1 MTVEYSYADT
11 YFLNDVCNEDSF
23 TAEIVANETITT
35 DLDYV
40 RTSEDEDTGS
50 ITVYVGF
57 ASTLSS
63 GEEAALDA
71 LAAAH
76 TGVPPTQII
85 WHAVSALTDDV
96 KSVSDTDPAWTE
108 LGGTVTTPDF
118 FTSNVLACRGRI
130 VGMVKSN
137 GTGGKLRMREDSTVP
152 SGGYDVPDTSG
163 EWQPMQ
169 WFSPDAPTA
178 GTHYYTLEGQLP
190 SSGATSLEVKFSSV
204 SLLEFG

>member
-76 TGVPPTQII
+76 TGAAPMVVT
-85 WHAVSALTDDV
+85 WHASSVLTDAE
-96 KSVSDTDPAWTE
+96 KSITDTDPDWTE
-108 LGGTVTTPDF
+108 LGGAVTTPDF
-118 FTSNVLACRGRI
+118 FTSNVAACKGRV

-137 GTGGKLRMREDSTVP
+137 GTGAKLRLKEDSTTP
-152 SGGYDVPDTSG
+152 SGGFDVPDTSG
-163 EWQPMQ
+163 AWQAMQ
-169 WFSPDAPTA
+169 WFSPDAPTS
-178 GTHYYTLEGQLP
+178 GTHAYMLEGQLP
-190 SSGATSLEVKFSSV
+190 SSGATAVSVKFVAV